1 MEPGVTVMRGRSGFM
16 LVTVLIVTAIG
27 LLFGAGAL
35 LMFRFQCQM
44 RIDRQHELEKVYA
57 VRSALNYIRTYT
69 GEVDERGKPF
79 GYHTSSER
87 DLGLLVKPVETIFPN
102 MTNATHFAMHR
113 SGDFRFPCPK
123 QYNTSRDYEYGV
135 YAWTNL
141 QIAASS
147 LNYGGGAFSG
157 LAFADIAAT
166 NGVKW
171 WVNIGMRGTGGWLQ
185 EDYGRR
191 YCFWPGVYV
200 DGMATQ
206 DIVRL
211 CIIRNITNEL
221 NAAGSR
227 HGWPLSKAGERAIV
241 FEISPKGGGGTT
253 NNADMTV
260 YEYWYAGGN
269 VHRASIFPSLWANR
283 PSLCNMGVQLADD
296 KVSMFYIGNEDTNK
310 INDKTASSEAK
321 STSRGYTFS
330 GTAQLTLETYR
341 YFSEEVFIGGK
352 RYGGVYTN
360 ALDGKLYAPELRVV
374 FEVEAASDK
383 RKVDSHPE
391 VSNLDFLTDFKVTP
405 AYQYDVFIEH
415 PAAVT
420 NRATVAQKIGKYAR
434 GGVNYAILTYDT
446 HGTEHKGFRRDERE
460 AERRVR

>member
-1 MEPGVTVMRGRSGFM
+1 MRGRSGFM
-16 LVTVLIVTAIG
+16 LVTVMIITAVG

-35 LMFRFQCQM
+35 LMFRYQCQM

-69 GEVDERGKPF
+69 SEVDARGKPF
-79 GYHTSSER
+79 GYHTCSER
-87 DLGLLVKPVETIFPN
+87 DLGLLVKPVEAIFPN
-102 MTNATHFAMHR
+102 LTNNAHFAMQR

-123 QYNTSRDYEYGV
+123 QYNSSRDYEYGV
-135 YAWTNL
+135 CAWTNL
-141 QIAASS
+141 QIAASNP
-147 LNYGGGAFSG
+147 NYGDGKIYG
-157 LAFADIAAT
+157 LAFADVAAT

-191 YCFWPGVYV
+191 YCFWPGTYV
-200 DGMATQ
+200 SGTVTQ

-221 NAAGSR
+221 NIAGSR
-227 HGWPLSKAGERAIV
+227 HGWPLSKTGERAIV
-241 FEISPKGGGGTT
+241 FEITPKGGGGTT

-260 YEYWYAGGN
+260 YEYWHAGGS
-269 VHRASIFPSLWANR
+269 VHRKSLFPSYWENR

-310 INDKTASSEAK
+310 TNDKTASDEAK
-321 STSRGYTFS
+321 GSSRGYTFS

-341 YFSEEVFIGGK
+341 YFSEEVVIDGK

-360 ALDGKLYAPELRVV
+360 AMDGKLYAPELRAV
-374 FEVEAASDK
+374 FEVEAASDS
-383 RKVDSHPE
+383 REVTSHPAAY
-391 VSNLDFLTDFKVTP
+391 NLDFLTDFKVTP
-405 AYQYDVFIEH
+405 AYQYDVFLEH
-415 PAAVT
+415 PVGVT
-420 NRATVAQKIGKYAR
+420 NLATVAQKIGKYAR
-434 GGVNYAILTYDT
+434 GGANYTILTYDT

-460 AERRVR
+460 QARRVGK